1 MPAADENGT
10 IAYLRNN
17 LLNFKEAIGD
27 GFYDPGRS
35 RPEKSLAAWRS
46 EPVDLEGREVIL
58 VQIQPLKPLVE
69 DLATQ
74 IAAFTNTD
82 EKFKAIAQTC
92 SVMLGDTAAMRE
104 VTLAKNALR
113 EIKQRLRSN
122 VVPLHELRSRAGVCR
137 HRAILFKVLCDE
149 LSKRP
154 EHGPDLRC
162 RLVRGDYESDHAGG
176 GHAWNVVRSSG
187 VFKLCDVMHQ
197 PGKLYDDS
205 SDKASHYKRLLG
217 GAYGGMGGNSVPVP
231 VSVLEDAIR
240 WKDLS
245 LGDELG
251 RGGFGVVY
259 TAKCRQID
267 VTPQRS
273 NSTIPSA
280 RLTCI
285 CCAYLALGCREEDQ
299 WTAAARNQQL
309 R

>member
-1 MPAADENGT
+1 
-10 IAYLRNN
+10 
-17 LLNFKEAIGD
+17 
-27 GFYDPGRS
+27 
-35 RPEKSLAAWRS
+35 
-46 EPVDLEGREVIL
+46 
-58 VQIQPLKPLVE
+58 
-69 DLATQ
+69 
-74 IAAFTNTD
+74 
-82 EKFKAIAQTC
+82 
-92 SVMLGDTAAMRE
+92 
-104 VTLAKNALR
+104 
-113 EIKQRLRSN
+113 
-122 VVPLHELRSRAGVCR
+122 
-137 HRAILFKVLCDE
+137 
-149 LSKRP
+149 
-154 EHGPDLRC
+154 LRC